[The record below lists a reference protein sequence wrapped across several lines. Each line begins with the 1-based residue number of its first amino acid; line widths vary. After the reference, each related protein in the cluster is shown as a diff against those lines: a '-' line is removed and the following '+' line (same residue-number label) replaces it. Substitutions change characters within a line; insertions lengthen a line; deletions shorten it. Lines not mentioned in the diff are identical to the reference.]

1 MNEEIDEEFEQ
12 FKIKLA
18 EQKKKVDEKIDP
30 IKQLYNEGKI
40 TKRELVERLADAF
53 HELEKECPP

>member
-18 EQKKKVDEKIDP
+18 EQKKNVDDKIGP
-30 IKQLYNEGKI
+30 IKQLYDEGKI
-40 TKRELVERLADAF
+40 TKIELVERLAEAF
-53 HELEKECPP
+53 YELEKECPP